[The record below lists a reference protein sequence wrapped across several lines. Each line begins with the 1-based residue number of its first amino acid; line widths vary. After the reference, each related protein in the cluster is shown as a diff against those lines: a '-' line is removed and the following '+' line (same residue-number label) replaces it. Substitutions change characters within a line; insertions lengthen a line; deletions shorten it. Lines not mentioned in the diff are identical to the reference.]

1 MIVKVKSSSDY
12 QLYDQCHLGISIG
25 NANSRGQA
33 LESII
38 QWINQQDFKHC
49 FIDLSDTLHRH
60 NFMYQFSLSEDHAF
74 DKAREE
80 GDEWL
85 RNNLHQLESLNIRW
99 NLYR

>member
-12 QLYDQCHLGISIG
+12 QLFDQCHLGISIG
-25 NANSRGQA
+25 NANARGRA

-60 NFMYQFSLSEDHAF
+60 NFMYQFSKIYQLIFFILNLKVKHF
-74 DKAREE
+74 LVHRI
-80 GDEWL
+80 
-85 RNNLHQLESLNIRW
+85 NNRQNIK
-99 NLYR
+99 